1 VRTAA
6 RERAVAEDGAPGPP
20 GPADGWATLR
30 ALAELRWRLLLRR
43 LRGPGGVPEM
53 VARFALYVIAIP
65 AGLAFAALASVGA
78 FQAVRAGRGLQATV
92 PIAALFFGVWQTWTL
107 VALSISERDA
117 LDLRRFL
124 VYPIPPRRIFGY
136 GLAASLAAD
145 PFAAFWCL
153 LLAGT
158 FAGAAAARPGAW
170 LVLLALVLV
179 AFVAA
184 TVAVVALL
192 QELLARLLRGR
203 RARELLIASVYVS
216 VAVLLAW
223 TAGHAGALLPLL
235 RGARTLRWLAYPA
248 ALAEGA
254 VRELYAGRALAALP
268 WLVALVAAVIAT
280 VWAAYRLALAAAREG
295 SAGAPRAA
303 ATGESGWRLPGR
315 IGALV
320 EKEAKYLLRHPIA
333 TLLALILPPFA
344 ALVAWKIPPRLPAG
358 TGEIV
363 RVLPVLG
370 FALYAHM
377 AAQVFWLNAFGWE
390 RGGGRTWFLAPVAPA
405 EVLLAKNLA
414 AYGLSAGLFF
424 AAAAAAVAVGGALP
438 GWALAAAVALHAGI
452 APWILAAGNF
462 VSVLNPRP
470 AANTV
475 QRGGSLS
482 PLSSLAGMFIV
493 SGAAAAFA
501 VPVVFAIRRNA
512 PWLLVWGWA
521 ALGVAGGI
529 AYRIALPFAARLLVR
544 RREPLLAAVAGDEE

>member
-1 VRTAA
+1 MRPALEGEAA
-6 RERAVAEDGAPGPP
+6 GGGAPVSPER
-20 GPADGWATLR
+20 ADGWATLR
-30 ALAELRWRLLLRR
+30 ALAELRWLLLLRR
-43 LRGPGGVPEM
+43 LRRPGGVPEM
-53 VARFALYVIAIP
+53 VARVALYVIAIP
-65 AGLAFAALASVGA
+65 AGLAFAALAALGS
-78 FQAVRAGRGLQATV
+78 FEAVRAGRGLQASV

-117 LDLRRFL
+117 LELRRFL
-124 VYPIPPRRIFGY
+124 VYPIPPRRVFGY
-136 GLAASLAAD
+136 GLAASVAAN

-184 TVAVVALL
+184 TVALVALL

-203 RARELLIASVYVS
+203 RARELLIAAVYVG
-216 VAVLLAW
+216 VALLLVW
-223 TAGHAGALLPLL
+223 TAGHPGSAVRLL
-235 RGARTLRWLAYPA
+235 RGAGALRWLAYPA

-268 WLVALVAAVIAT
+268 WILALAAAVILTA
-280 VWAAYRLALAAAREG
+280 WAAYRLALAAARAG

-303 ATGESGWRLPGR
+303 ATGEGGWPLPGR
-315 IGALV
+315 VGALV

-344 ALVAWKIPPRLPAG
+344 ALVAWKVPPRVPAEA
-358 TGEIV
+358 GEIV

-390 RGGGRTWFLAPVAPA
+390 RGGGRLWFLAPVAPT

-414 AYGLSAGLFF
+414 AYGLSAGLF
-424 AAAAAAVAVGGALP
+424 AAAVAAAIAVGGPLP
-438 GWALAAAVALHAGI
+438 GWALAAAIALHAGI
-452 APWILAAGNF
+452 APWLLLAGNF
-462 VSVLNPRP
+462 VSVLNPRA

-482 PLSSLAGMFIV
+482 PLSSLAGMVIV
-493 SGAAAAFA
+493 SGATAAFA
-501 VPVVFAIRRNA
+501 IPAVFAVRRDA

-521 ALGVAGGI
+521 ALGVAGAI
-529 AYRIALPFAARLLVR
+529 AYRVALPFAARLVVR